1 MDTLLP
7 LLAIAVALTVG
18 LSALCSIIEAMI
30 LSTKATDVESLRATH
45 PRMAARLDHFLRDL
59 GGTTSAILSLNTI
72 ANTAGATICGGL
84 AVKAFGEENFFL
96 FSAFLVVAILIF
108 SEVIPKNLGVYY
120 RPALLPLLIPVLHGI
135 RLLMKPVSFFCH
147 GAVRVFLPRQV
158 KVEDVDEEIILLA
171 QKRANEGEL
180 SESEREMI
188 SNALNLDET
197 PVGEIMT
204 PRTVVV
210 AVEAES
216 TVDDVVREF
225 GNIPFA
231 RMPVYSEN
239 IDQIVGLVRRRDI
252 LGAKAEDRDKVKMAE
267 LKTEAVFIPETA
279 MAADALQA
287 FLKNH
292 QQMAVVVDEYG
303 SMAGVLSME
312 DVIETILGQ
321 EIFEHDDVA
330 VDMRE
335 LARRKRKIRSARV

>member
-1 MDTLLP
+1 MEAQYLL
-7 LLAIAVALTVG
+7 LGLAVLLTVG
-18 LSALCSIIEAMI
+18 LSALCSVIEAMI
-30 LSTKATDVESLRATH
+30 LSTKATDVESLRGSH
-45 PRMAARLDHFLRDL
+45 PRLAERLDRFLHDL

-96 FSAFLVVAILIF
+96 FSTFLVVAILIF
-108 SEVIPKNLGVYY
+108 AEVIPKNLGVHY
-120 RPALLPLLIPVLHGI
+120 RPALLPVLVPVLHGI
-135 RLLMKPVSFFCH
+135 RIVMKPVSYFCN
-147 GAVRVFLPRQV
+147 GTVRVFLRHRAV
-158 KVEDVDEEIILLA
+158 VEDVDAEIILLA

-197 PVGEIMT
+197 PVGAIMT

-210 AVEAES
+210 AVEARS
-216 TVDDVVREF
+216 TVGDVVREF
-225 GNIPFA
+225 ANIPFA
-231 RMPVYSEN
+231 RLPVYADN
-239 IDQIVGLVRRRDI
+239 IDQIEGIVRRRDI
-252 LGAKAEDRDKVKMAE
+252 LGAKAENRDGVTMAD
-267 LKTEAVFIPETA
+267 LKTETVFIPETA

-303 SMAGVLSME
+303 SMAGVLSLE
-312 DVIETILGQ
+312 DVMETILGQ

-335 LARRKRKIRSARV
+335 LARRKRRVKTARV